1 MKAAVLHEYGSPSN
15 LKYEDFPDP
24 KPGEGEVLV
33 RVSAASINPVD
44 LKMRSG
50 AAKDHFPVEFP
61 SPLGRDVAG
70 VVREVGEGVT
80 NFVAGDRVM
89 ALAWKT
95 YAELCIVKADDLAKV
110 TEGLEMTTAGA
121 IPLVS
126 VTGDQLV
133 RIATKVEAWQ
143 TIVITGALGS
153 VGRCAVF
160 AAKEIG
166 AKVIA
171 GVRKKQLEEAR
182 ALPGV
187 IDAIALDDDAAL
199 ASLGLVD
206 GVADTVGGETA
217 TKLLTK
223 VKQGGNFGSILG
235 EPKSAALNPTIKV
248 TAITA
253 HPDTA
258 TFVHYAEAVRD
269 GKLVLPIDRMM
280 PLSEAAEAH
289 AALEKGGVS
298 GKVILLA

>member
-1 MKAAVLHEYGSPSN
+1 MKAAVLHEYGPPSN

-50 AAKDHFPVEFP
+50 AAKDRFPVEFP
-61 SPLGRDVAG
+61 SPIGRDVAG

-80 NFVAGDRVM
+80 NFIAGDRVM
-89 ALAWKT
+89 SYANKT
-95 YAELCIVKADDLAKV
+95 YAELCVVKASDLAKIP
-110 TEGLEMTTAGA
+110 EGLEMTTAGA

-126 VTGDQLV
+126 CTGEQLV
-133 RIATKVEAWQ
+133 RVATKVEAGQ
-143 TIVITGALGS
+143 TVLITGALGS

-171 GVRKKQLEEAR
+171 GVRKKQLDEAK

-187 IDAIALDDDAAL
+187 IDAVALDDDHAL
-199 ASLGLVD
+199 SLLGLVD

-217 TKLLTK
+217 AKLLTK
-223 VKQGGNFGSILG
+223 VKQGGNFGSVLG
-235 EPKSAALNPTIKV
+235 EPKGAALNPTV
-248 TAITA
+248 HVNAIMGK
-253 HPDTA
+253 PDPA
-258 TFVHYAEAVRD
+258 TFVRYGEAIRD
-269 GKLVLPIDRMM
+269 GKLELPIDRMM

-289 AALEKGGVS
+289 ALIEKGGIS
-298 GKVILLA
+298 GKIILLA

>member
-1 MKAAVLHEYGSPSN
+1 MKAAVLHEYGPPSN

-33 RVSAASINPVD
+33 RVSAVSINPVD

-61 SPLGRDVAG
+61 SPIGRDVAG

-80 NFVAGDRVM
+80 NFAAGDRVM
-89 ALAWKT
+89 SYANRT
-95 YAELCIVKADDLAKV
+95 YAELCIVKASDLAKIP
-110 TEGLEMTTAGA
+110 EGLEMTTAGA

-126 VTGDQLV
+126 CTGEQLV
-133 RIATKVEAWQ
+133 RIAAKVESGQ
-143 TIVITGALGS
+143 TVLITGALGS

-160 AAKEIG
+160 AAKELG
-166 AKVIA
+166 AKIIA
-171 GVRKKQLEEAR
+171 GVRKKQLDEAK

-199 ASLGLVD
+199 ATLGLVD

-217 TKLLTK
+217 ARLLTK
-223 VKQGGNFGSILG
+223 VKQGGNFGSVLG
-235 EPKSAALNPTIKV
+235 EPKGTALNPTIKV

-253 HPDTA
+253 KPDVA
-258 TFVHYAEAVRD
+258 TFVRYGEAIRD
-269 GKLVLPIDRMM
+269 GKLKLPIDRMM

-289 AALEKGGVS
+289 AVSEKGGIS
-298 GKVILLA
+298 GKIILLA

>member
-1 MKAAVLHEYGSPSN
+1 MKAAVLHEYGPPSK

-50 AAKDHFPVEFP
+50 AAKERFPVEFP

-80 NFVAGDRVM
+80 DFIAGDRVM
-89 ALAWKT
+89 ALAWQT
-95 YAELCIVKADDLAKV
+95 YAELCVVKASELAKV
-110 TEGLEMTTAGA
+110 PEGLEITTAAA

-126 VTGDQLV
+126 ITGDQLI
-133 RIATKVEAWQ
+133 RLATRVEPGQ
-143 TIVITGALGS
+143 TVLITGALGS

-187 IDAIALDDDAAL
+187 IDAIALDDDDAL
-199 ASLGLVD
+199 TRLGLMD
-206 GVADTVGGETA
+206 GVADTVGGA
-217 TKLLTK
+217 IASKLLTK
-223 VKQGGNFGSILG
+223 VKQGGTFGSVLG
-235 EPKSAALNPTIKV
+235 PPKDAELNPTV
-248 TAITA
+248 NVNAIMGK
-253 HPDTA
+253 PDAA
-258 TFVHYAEAVRD
+258 TFIHYAEAVRD
-269 GKLVLPIDRMM
+269 GKLVLPIDRLM

-289 AALEKGGVS
+289 AALEKGGVA
-298 GKVILLA
+298 GKIVLMA